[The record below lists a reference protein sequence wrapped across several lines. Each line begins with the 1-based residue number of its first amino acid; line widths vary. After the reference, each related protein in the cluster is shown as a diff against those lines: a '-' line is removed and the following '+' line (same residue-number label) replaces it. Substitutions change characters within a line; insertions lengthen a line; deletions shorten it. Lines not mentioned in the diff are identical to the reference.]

1 MEIQTLNPATPRQRQ
16 RIEAFLKRN
25 GLRIDDMNY
34 YAAALDDDG
43 EMIAGGGL
51 KDDVIKCVAVDDAHK
66 GEAIANTLVSHLISH
81 ANQEGYS
88 CIKLFTKPK
97 NRQLFE
103 SLSFRLLAEA
113 PEAILME
120 TGIGGISNTVKAL
133 KKIKEESEKYKEYNK
148 ECREDSK
155 ECKEDSKECKEDC
168 KECKEDS
175 KECKEEEKTN
185 LNTST
190 PQHLNTSYLNTST
203 SQHLNTSYLNTSTP
217 HHLTTTTPPRG
228 VVVMNCNPF
237 TLGHRYLIEQ
247 AAKQVKRLYVMV
259 VREDCS
265 LFAYTERKAMVE
277 QGVADIENVSVI
289 DGSDYA
295 ISRATFPTYFL
306 KRLDD
311 AADTQMQLDLDLFR
325 RHIAPALGAT
335 VRFVGTEPTDQL
347 TRRYNQL
354 MHEALTDVREIDRL
368 AKDGNAVSASRVRKA
383 MEQGDMNTIRQLV
396 PPTTLPYIIAHLAT
410 QALQAE
416 LDTTPKPGLVD
427 KDNNGAHRDMDHA
440 LMQLS
445 INTLHPYFMRLALL
459 GFADTLPSHTAIRD
473 TGIEA
478 EKAMLAATNGVNT
491 HKGALF
497 SMGLAVVAAAY
508 EEKKAAANK
517 EEREEERKKEEKGKE
532 RGKEEREDSQ
542 VPLKS
547 LESLESLAPLAPIES
562 LASPLS
568 SLQLTIKSLAASF
581 PDTSGTHGSKAK
593 QLSNGT
599 TTIKGALDNARE
611 GYEKLFAEWLPFYNE
626 RRKSHDAHALHKT
639 LLRIMCDLDDT
650 NIIYRT
656 NFATAEQVKQEAR
669 ALLDNFKE
677 AYAAESKEKCTSTI
691 EECASAIEEKCASA
705 ELLALKDMDHRYT
718 ARNIS
723 PGGAA
728 DMLSLTVFIGSIQT
742 Y

>member
-1 MEIQTLNPATPRQRQ
+1 MEIQTLNPTTPRQRQ

-25 GLRIDDMNY
+25 GLRFDDMHY
-34 YAAALDDDG
+34 YAAVTDDDG

-81 ANQEGYS
+81 ANQEGYGS
-88 CIKLFTKPK
+88 IKLFTKPK

-120 TGIGGISNTVKAL
+120 TGIGGISNTVEAL

-148 ECREDSK
+148 EC
-155 ECKEDSKECKEDC
+155 KEDSKKCKEVV
-168 KECKEDS
+168 
-175 KECKEEEKTN
+175 KTN
-185 LNTST
+185 LNTTT

-203 SQHLNTSYLNTSTP
+203 PQHLNTPYLNTSTP
-217 HHLTTTTPPRG
+217 QHLTTTPPRGG

-247 AAKQVKRLYVMV
+247 AAKQVERLYVMV

-311 AADTQMQLDLDLFR
+311 AADTQMLLDLDLFR

-354 MHEALTDVREIDRL
+354 MHEALKDVRETDRL
-368 AKDGNAVSASRVRKA
+368 EKDGYAVSASRVRKA
-383 MEQGDMNTIRQLV
+383 MEEGDMNTIRQLV

-445 INTLHPYFMRLALL
+445 INTLHPYFVRLALL
-459 GFADTLPSHTAIRD
+459 GFADTLPSHTVIRD
-473 TGIEA
+473 AGIEA

-517 EEREEERKKEEKGKE
+517 EVRGKEKEKEEREKE
-532 RGKEEREDSQ
+532 REKEEREDSL
-542 VPLKS
+542 VS
-547 LESLESLAPLAPIES
+547 LENLSPIES

-568 SLQLTIKSLAASF
+568 SLQLTIKALAASF

-626 RRKSHDAHALHKT
+626 RRKNHDAHVLHKT

-650 NIIYRT
+650 NVIYRT
-656 NFATAEQVKQEAR
+656 NVATAEEVKQEAR
-669 ALLDNFKE
+669 ALLANFEE
-677 AYAAESKEKCTSTI
+677 AYAAEDKEK
-691 EECASAIEEKCASA
+691 CASAIEEKCASA
-705 ELLALKDMDHRYT
+705 ELLALKDMDRRYT
-718 ARNIS
+718 VRNIS

>member
-34 YAAALDDDG
+34 YAAVLDDDG

-66 GEAIANTLVSHLISH
+66 GEAIANTLVSHIISH

-148 ECREDSK
+148 ECREDSEECKEDGK
-155 ECKEDSKECKEDC
+155 ECKENSE
-168 KECKEDS
+168 
-175 KECKEEEKTN
+175 ECKEEEKTN

-190 PQHLNTSYLNTST
+190 SQHHTTSYLNTST
-203 SQHLNTSYLNTSTP
+203 SQHLN
-217 HHLTTTTPPRG
+217 TTTPPRG

-277 QGVADIENVSVI
+277 QGVADIKNVTVI

-311 AADTQMQLDLDLFR
+311 AADTQMLLDLDLFR
-325 RHIAPALGAT
+325 RHIAPALSAT

-354 MHEALTDVREIDRL
+354 MHEALKDVREIDRL

-383 MEQGDMNTIRQLV
+383 MEEGDMNTIRRLV

-445 INTLHPYFMRLALL
+445 INTLHPYFVRLALL
-459 GFADTLPSHTAIRD
+459 GFSDTLPSHTAIRD

-517 EEREEERKKEEKGKE
+517 EERGKEERKEE
-532 RGKEEREDSQ
+532 RGKEREKEEKEDSQ
-542 VPLKS
+542 VSLKN
-547 LESLESLAPLAPIES
+547 LAPLES

-568 SLQLTIKSLAASF
+568 SLQLTIKALAASF
-581 PDTSGTHGSKAK
+581 PDISGTHGSKAK

-650 NIIYRT
+650 NVIYRT
-656 NFATAEQVKQEAR
+656 DFATAEQVKQEAR
-669 ALLDNFKE
+669 ALLDNFAE
-677 AYAAESKEKCTSTI
+677 AYAAESKEKSASTKEKGASTI

-705 ELLALKDMDHRYT
+705 ELLALKDMDRRYT

>member
-25 GLRIDDMNY
+25 ALRIDDMNY
-34 YAAALDDDG
+34 YAAVLDDDG

-81 ANQEGYS
+81 ANQEGYG

-120 TGIGGISNTVKAL
+120 TGIGGISNTVEAL

-148 ECREDSK
+148 EC
-155 ECKEDSKECKEDC
+155 KEDN

-185 LNTST
+185 LNTTT
-190 PQHLNTSYLNTST
+190 PQHLNTSYLNTT
-203 SQHLNTSYLNTSTP
+203 TPQHLNTSYLTTSPP
-217 HHLTTTTPPRG
+217 HHLTTTMQPTG
-228 VVVMNCNPF
+228 CIVMNCNPF

-247 AAKQVKRLYVMV
+247 AAKQVERLYVMV

-265 LFAYTERKAMVE
+265 LCAYTERKAMVE

-311 AADTQMQLDLDLFR
+311 AADTQMLLDLDLFR

-354 MHEALTDVREIDRL
+354 MHEALKDVREINRL
-368 AKDGNAVSASRVRKA
+368 EKDGNAVSASRVRKA
-383 MEQGDMNTIRQLV
+383 MEEGDMNTIRQLV

-427 KDNNGAHRDMDHA
+427 KDNNGAHRDMDYA

-445 INTLHPYFMRLALL
+445 INTLHPYFVRLAFL
-459 GFADTLPSHTAIRD
+459 GFADTLPSHTVIRD
-473 TGIEA
+473 AGIEA
-478 EKAMLAATNGVNT
+478 EKAMLEATNGVNT

-517 EEREEERKKEEKGKE
+517 EERGKE
-532 RGKEEREDSQ
+532 REEEY
-542 VPLKS
+542 
-547 LESLESLAPLAPIES
+547 
-562 LASPLS
+562 LS
-568 SLQLTIKSLAASF
+568 SLQLTIKALAASF

-650 NIIYRT
+650 NVIYRT
-656 NFATAEQVKQEAR
+656 NVATAEEVKQEAR
-669 ALLDNFKE
+669 ALLASFEE
-677 AYAAESKEKCTSTI
+677 AYAAEDKEK
-691 EECASAIEEKCASA
+691 CASAIEEKCASA
-705 ELLALKDMDHRYT
+705 ELLALKDMDRRYT
-718 ARNIS
+718 ERNIS

>member
-34 YAAALDDDG
+34 YAAVLDDDG

-81 ANQEGYS
+81 ANQEGYG

-120 TGIGGISNTVKAL
+120 TGIGGISNTVEAL

-148 ECREDSK
+148 EC
-155 ECKEDSKECKEDC
+155 KEDSKKCKEIG
-168 KECKEDS
+168 
-175 KECKEEEKTN
+175 KTN
-185 LNTST
+185 LNTTT
-190 PQHLNTSYLNTST
+190 PQHLNTSYLNTT
-203 SQHLNTSYLNTSTP
+203 TPQHLNTTL
-217 HHLTTTTPPRG
+217 PRGG

-247 AAKQVKRLYVMV
+247 AAKQVERLYVMV
-259 VREDCS
+259 VKEDCS

-277 QGVADIENVSVI
+277 QGVADIENVNVI

-311 AADTQMQLDLDLFR
+311 AADTQMLLDLDLFR

-354 MHEALTDVREIDRL
+354 MHEALKDVRETARL
-368 AKDGNAVSASRVRKA
+368 EKDGNAVSASRVRKA
-383 MEQGDMNTIRQLV
+383 MEEGDMNTIRQLV

-410 QALQAE
+410 QALQTE

-445 INTLHPYFMRLALL
+445 INTLHPYFVRLALL
-459 GFADTLPSHTAIRD
+459 GFADTLPSHTSIRD
-473 TGIEA
+473 AGIEA

-517 EEREEERKKEEKGKE
+517 KVRGKEERKEERGKE
-532 RGKEEREDSQ
+532 REKEEREDSL
-542 VPLKS
+542 VSIENLT
-547 LESLESLAPLAPIES
+547 PIES
-562 LASPLS
+562 QASPLS
-568 SLQLTIKSLAASF
+568 SLQLTIKALAASF

-593 QLSNGT
+593 QLSNGII
-599 TTIKGALDNARE
+599 TIKGALDNARE

-626 RRKSHDAHALHKT
+626 RRKNHDAHALHKT

-650 NIIYRT
+650 NVIYRT
-656 NFATAEQVKQEAR
+656 NVATAEEVKQEAR
-669 ALLDNFKE
+669 ALLASFEE
-677 AYAAESKEKCTSTI
+677 AYAAEDKEKCASAI
-691 EECASAIEEKCASA
+691 EEKCASAIEEKCASA
-705 ELLALKDMDHRYT
+705 ELLALKDMDRRYT
-718 ARNIS
+718 ERNIS

>member
-25 GLRIDDMNY
+25 ALRIDDMNY
-34 YAAALDDDG
+34 YAAMLDDDG

-81 ANQEGYS
+81 ANQEGYG

-120 TGIGGISNTVKAL
+120 TGIGGISNTVEAL

-148 ECREDSK
+148 EC
-155 ECKEDSKECKEDC
+155 KEDN

-185 LNTST
+185 LNTTTPQHLNTSYLNTTTPQHLNTSYLNTST

-203 SQHLNTSYLNTSTP
+203 PQHLNTTMQPT
-217 HHLTTTTPPRG
+217 G
-228 VVVMNCNPF
+228 CIVMNCNPF

-247 AAKQVKRLYVMV
+247 AAKQVERLYVMV
-259 VREDCS
+259 VKEDCS
-265 LFAYTERKAMVE
+265 LFAYTERKAMGE
-277 QGVADIENVSVI
+277 QAVADIENVSVI

-311 AADTQMQLDLDLFR
+311 AADTQMLLDLDLFR

-354 MHEALTDVREIDRL
+354 MHEALKDVREINRL
-368 AKDGNAVSASRVRKA
+368 EKDGNAVSASRVRKA
-383 MEQGDMNTIRQLV
+383 MEEGDMNTIRQLV

-427 KDNNGAHRDMDHA
+427 KDNNGAHRDMDYA

-445 INTLHPYFMRLALL
+445 INTLHPYFVRLAFL
-459 GFADTLPSHTAIRD
+459 GFADTLPSHTVIRD
-473 TGIEA
+473 AGIEA
-478 EKAMLAATNGVNT
+478 EKAMLEATNGVNT

-517 EEREEERKKEEKGKE
+517 EVRGKEREEEY
-532 RGKEEREDSQ
+532 
-542 VPLKS
+542 
-547 LESLESLAPLAPIES
+547 
-562 LASPLS
+562 LS
-568 SLQLTIKSLAASF
+568 SLQLTIKALAASF

-650 NIIYRT
+650 NVIYRT
-656 NFATAEQVKQEAR
+656 NVATAEEVKQEAR
-669 ALLDNFKE
+669 ALLASFEE
-677 AYAAESKEKCTSTI
+677 AYAAEDKEK
-691 EECASAIEEKCASA
+691 CASAIEEKCASA
-705 ELLALKDMDHRYT
+705 ELLALKDMDRRYT
-718 ARNIS
+718 ERNIS

>member
-43 EMIAGGGL
+43 EIIAGGGL

-148 ECREDSK
+148 ECREDC
-155 ECKEDSKECKEDC
+155 EECKEDC
-168 KECKEDS
+168 KECKENS
-175 KECKEEEKTN
+175 EECKEEEKTN

-190 PQHLNTSYLNTST
+190 SQHLNTTNINTST
-203 SQHLNTSYLNTSTP
+203 SQHLNT
-217 HHLTTTTPPRG
+217 TTPRGG

-277 QGVADIENVSVI
+277 QGVADIENVTVI

-383 MEQGDMNTIRQLV
+383 MEEGDMNTIRQLV

-445 INTLHPYFMRLALL
+445 INTLHPYFVRLALL

-473 TGIEA
+473 AGIEA

-547 LESLESLAPLAPIES
+547 LAPLEPLESLAPLES
-562 LASPLS
+562 LESPAPPATLSPLS

-650 NIIYRT
+650 NVIYRT

-669 ALLDNFKE
+669 ALLDNFAE
-677 AYAAESKEKCTSTI
+677 AYAAESKEKS
-691 EECASAIEEKCASA
+691 ASAIEEKCASA
-705 ELLALKDMDHRYT
+705 ELLALKDMDRRYT

>member
-34 YAAALDDDG
+34 YAAMLDDDG

-81 ANQEGYS
+81 ANQEGYG

-120 TGIGGISNTVKAL
+120 TGIGGISNTVEAL

-148 ECREDSK
+148 ECKEDNK
-155 ECKEDSKECKEDC
+155 ECKEDN

-185 LNTST
+185 LNTTT
-190 PQHLNTSYLNTST
+190 PQL
-203 SQHLNTSYLNTSTP
+203 LNTSYLNTSTP
-217 HHLTTTTPPRG
+217 QHLNTTMQPTG
-228 VVVMNCNPF
+228 CIVMNCNPF

-247 AAKQVKRLYVMV
+247 AAKQVERLYVMV
-259 VREDCS
+259 VKEDCS

-311 AADTQMQLDLDLFR
+311 AADTQMLLDLDLFR

-354 MHEALTDVREIDRL
+354 MHEALKDVREINRL
-368 AKDGNAVSASRVRKA
+368 EKDGNAVSASRVRKA
-383 MEQGDMNTIRQLV
+383 MEEGDMNTIRQLV

-427 KDNNGAHRDMDHA
+427 KDNNGAHRDMDYA

-445 INTLHPYFMRLALL
+445 INTLHPYFVRLAFL
-459 GFADTLPSHTAIRD
+459 GFADTLPSHTVIRD
-473 TGIEA
+473 AGIEA
-478 EKAMLAATNGVNT
+478 EKAMLEATNGVNT

-517 EEREEERKKEEKGKE
+517 EERGKE
-532 RGKEEREDSQ
+532 REEEY
-542 VPLKS
+542 
-547 LESLESLAPLAPIES
+547 
-562 LASPLS
+562 LS
-568 SLQLTIKSLAASF
+568 SLQLTIKALAASF

-599 TTIKGALDNARE
+599 ITIKGALDNARE

-650 NIIYRT
+650 NVIYRT
-656 NFATAEQVKQEAR
+656 NVATAEEVKQEAR
-669 ALLDNFKE
+669 ALLASFEE
-677 AYAAESKEKCTSTI
+677 AYAAEDKEK
-691 EECASAIEEKCASA
+691 CASAIEEKCASA
-705 ELLALKDMDHRYT
+705 ELLALKDMDRRYT
-718 ARNIS
+718 ERNIS

>member
-34 YAAALDDDG
+34 YAAVLDDDG

-120 TGIGGISNTVKAL
+120 TGIGGISNTVEAL

-148 ECREDSK
+148 EC
-155 ECKEDSKECKEDC
+155 KEDN

-190 PQHLNTSYLNTST
+190 SQHLNTSYLNTTTPQHLNTSYLNTST
-203 SQHLNTSYLNTSTP
+203 PQHLNTSYLNTSTP
-217 HHLTTTTPPRG
+217 QHLNTTMQPTG
-228 VVVMNCNPF
+228 CIVMNCNPF

-247 AAKQVKRLYVMV
+247 AAKQVERLYVMV

-277 QGVADIENVSVI
+277 QGVADIENVSII

-311 AADTQMQLDLDLFR
+311 AADTQMLLDLDLFR

-354 MHEALTDVREIDRL
+354 MHEALKDVREINRL
-368 AKDGNAVSASRVRKA
+368 EKDGNAVSASRVRKA
-383 MEQGDMNTIRQLV
+383 MEEGDMNTIRQLV

-445 INTLHPYFMRLALL
+445 INTLHPYFVRLAFL
-459 GFADTLPSHTAIRD
+459 GFADTLPSHTVIRD
-473 TGIEA
+473 AGIEA
-478 EKAMLAATNGVNT
+478 EKAMLEATNGVNT

-517 EEREEERKKEEKGKE
+517 EVRGKEREEEY
-532 RGKEEREDSQ
+532 
-542 VPLKS
+542 
-547 LESLESLAPLAPIES
+547 
-562 LASPLS
+562 LS
-568 SLQLTIKSLAASF
+568 SLQLTIKALAASF

-650 NIIYRT
+650 NVIYRT
-656 NFATAEQVKQEAR
+656 NVATAEEVKQEAR
-669 ALLDNFKE
+669 ALLASFEE
-677 AYAAESKEKCTSTI
+677 AYAAEDKEK
-691 EECASAIEEKCASA
+691 CASAIEEKCASA
-705 ELLALKDMDHRYT
+705 ELLALKDMDRRYT
-718 ARNIS
+718 ERNIS

>member
-1 MEIQTLNPATPRQRQ
+1 MEIQTLNPTTPRQRQ

-25 GLRIDDMNY
+25 ALRIDDMNY
-34 YAAALDDDG
+34 YAAMLDDDG

-81 ANQEGYS
+81 ANQEGYG

-97 NRQLFE
+97 NHQLFE

-120 TGIGGISNTVKAL
+120 TGIGGISNTVEAL

-148 ECREDSK
+148 ECKEDNK
-155 ECKEDSKECKEDC
+155 ECKEDSKECK
-168 KECKEDS
+168 K
-175 KECKEEEKTN
+175 EEKTN
-185 LNTST
+185 LNTTT
-190 PQHLNTSYLNTST
+190 PQHLNTSYLNTTTPQHLNTSYINTST
-203 SQHLNTSYLNTSTP
+203 PQHFNTSYLNTSYLNTSP
-217 HHLTTTTPPRG
+217 PQHLNTTMQPTG
-228 VVVMNCNPF
+228 CIVMNCNPF

-247 AAKQVKRLYVMV
+247 AAKQVERLYVMV

-311 AADTQMQLDLDLFR
+311 AADTQMLLDIDLFR

-354 MHEALTDVREIDRL
+354 MHEALKDVREINRL
-368 AKDGNAVSASRVRKA
+368 EKDGNAVSASRVRKA
-383 MEQGDMNTIRQLV
+383 MEEGDMNTIRQLV

-427 KDNNGAHRDMDHA
+427 KDNNGAHRDMDYA

-445 INTLHPYFMRLALL
+445 INTLHPYFVRLAFL
-459 GFADTLPSHTAIRD
+459 GFADTLPSHTVIRD

-478 EKAMLAATNGVNT
+478 EKAMLEATNGVNT

-517 EEREEERKKEEKGKE
+517 EVRGKEREEEY
-532 RGKEEREDSQ
+532 
-542 VPLKS
+542 
-547 LESLESLAPLAPIES
+547 
-562 LASPLS
+562 LS
-568 SLQLTIKSLAASF
+568 SLQLTIKALAASF

-593 QLSNGT
+593 QLSNST

-656 NFATAEQVKQEAR
+656 NVVTAEEVKQEAR
-669 ALLDNFKE
+669 ALLASFEE
-677 AYAAESKEKCTSTI
+677 AYAAEDKEK
-691 EECASAIEEKCASA
+691 CASAIEEKCASA
-705 ELLALKDMDHRYT
+705 ELLALKDMDRRYT
-718 ARNIS
+718 ERNIS

>member
-25 GLRIDDMNY
+25 ALRIDDMNY
-34 YAAALDDDG
+34 YAAMLDDDG

-81 ANQEGYS
+81 ANQEGYG

-120 TGIGGISNTVKAL
+120 TGIGGISNTVEAL

-148 ECREDSK
+148 EC
-155 ECKEDSKECKEDC
+155 KEDN

-185 LNTST
+185 LNTTT
-190 PQHLNTSYLNTST
+190 PQL
-203 SQHLNTSYLNTSTP
+203 LNTSYLNTSTP
-217 HHLTTTTPPRG
+217 QHLNTTMQPTG
-228 VVVMNCNPF
+228 CIVMNCNPF

-247 AAKQVKRLYVMV
+247 AAKQVERLYVMV
-259 VREDCS
+259 VKEDCS

-277 QGVADIENVSVI
+277 QGVADIENVNVI

-311 AADTQMQLDLDLFR
+311 AADTQMLLDLDLFR

-354 MHEALTDVREIDRL
+354 MHEALKDVREINRL
-368 AKDGNAVSASRVRKA
+368 EKDGNAVSASRVRKA
-383 MEQGDMNTIRQLV
+383 MEEGDMNTIRQLV

-427 KDNNGAHRDMDHA
+427 KDNNGAHRDMDYA

-445 INTLHPYFMRLALL
+445 INTLHPYFVRLAFL
-459 GFADTLPSHTAIRD
+459 GFADTLPSHTVIRD
-473 TGIEA
+473 AGIEA
-478 EKAMLAATNGVNT
+478 EKAMLEATNGVNT

-517 EEREEERKKEEKGKE
+517 EERGKE
-532 RGKEEREDSQ
+532 REEEY
-542 VPLKS
+542 
-547 LESLESLAPLAPIES
+547 
-562 LASPLS
+562 LS
-568 SLQLTIKSLAASF
+568 SLQLTIKALAASF

-650 NIIYRT
+650 NVIYRT
-656 NFATAEQVKQEAR
+656 NVATAEEVKQEAR
-669 ALLDNFKE
+669 ALLASFEE
-677 AYAAESKEKCTSTI
+677 AYAAEDKEK
-691 EECASAIEEKCASA
+691 CASAIEEKCASA
-705 ELLALKDMDHRYT
+705 ELLALKDMDRRYT
-718 ARNIS
+718 ERNIS

>member
-25 GLRIDDMNY
+25 ALRIDDMNY
-34 YAAALDDDG
+34 YAAMLDDDG

-81 ANQEGYS
+81 ANQEGYG

-120 TGIGGISNTVKAL
+120 TGIGGISNTVEAL

-148 ECREDSK
+148 ECKEDNK
-155 ECKEDSKECKEDC
+155 ECKEDN

-185 LNTST
+185 LNTTTPQHLNTSYLNTTT

-203 SQHLNTSYLNTSTP
+203 PQHLNTSYLNTSTP
-217 HHLTTTTPPRG
+217 HHLTTTMQPTG
-228 VVVMNCNPF
+228 CIVMNCNPF

-247 AAKQVKRLYVMV
+247 AAKQVERLYVMV

-277 QGVADIENVSVI
+277 QGVADIENVNVI

-311 AADTQMQLDLDLFR
+311 AADTQMLLDLDLFR

-354 MHEALTDVREIDRL
+354 MHEALKDVREINRL
-368 AKDGNAVSASRVRKA
+368 EKDGNAVSASRVRKA
-383 MEQGDMNTIRQLV
+383 MEEGDMNTIRQLV

-427 KDNNGAHRDMDHA
+427 KDNNGAHRDMDYA

-445 INTLHPYFMRLALL
+445 INTLHPYFVRLAFL
-459 GFADTLPSHTAIRD
+459 GFADTLPSHTVIRD
-473 TGIEA
+473 AGIEA
-478 EKAMLAATNGVNT
+478 EKAMLEATNGVNT

-517 EEREEERKKEEKGKE
+517 EERGKE
-532 RGKEEREDSQ
+532 REEEY
-542 VPLKS
+542 
-547 LESLESLAPLAPIES
+547 
-562 LASPLS
+562 LS
-568 SLQLTIKSLAASF
+568 SLQLTIKTLAASF

-626 RRKSHDAHALHKT
+626 RRKSHDAHALNKT

-650 NIIYRT
+650 NVIYRT
-656 NFATAEQVKQEAR
+656 NVVTAEEVKQEAR
-669 ALLDNFKE
+669 ALLASFEE
-677 AYAAESKEKCTSTI
+677 AYAAEDK
-691 EECASAIEEKCASA
+691 EKCAST
-705 ELLALKDMDHRYT
+705 ELLALKDMDRRYT
-718 ARNIS
+718 ERNIS

>member
-25 GLRIDDMNY
+25 ALRIDDMNY
-34 YAAALDDDG
+34 YAAVLDDDG

-81 ANQEGYS
+81 ANQEGYG

-120 TGIGGISNTVKAL
+120 TGIGGISNTVEAL

-148 ECREDSK
+148 ECKEDNK
-155 ECKEDSKECKEDC
+155 ECKEDS

-185 LNTST
+185 LNTTT

-203 SQHLNTSYLNTSTP
+203 PQHLNTTMQPT
-217 HHLTTTTPPRG
+217 G
-228 VVVMNCNPF
+228 CIVMNCNPF

-247 AAKQVKRLYVMV
+247 AAKQVERLYVMV

-311 AADTQMQLDLDLFR
+311 AADTQMLLDLDLFR

-354 MHEALTDVREIDRL
+354 MHEALKDVREINRL
-368 AKDGNAVSASRVRKA
+368 EKDGNAVSASRVRKA
-383 MEQGDMNTIRQLV
+383 MEEGDMNTIRQLV

-445 INTLHPYFMRLALL
+445 INTLHPYFVRLAFL
-459 GFADTLPSHTAIRD
+459 GFADTLPSHTVIRD
-473 TGIEA
+473 AGIEA
-478 EKAMLAATNGVNT
+478 EKAMLEATNGVNT

-517 EEREEERKKEEKGKE
+517 EVRGKEREEEY
-532 RGKEEREDSQ
+532 
-542 VPLKS
+542 
-547 LESLESLAPLAPIES
+547 
-562 LASPLS
+562 LS
-568 SLQLTIKSLAASF
+568 SLQLTIKALAASF

-650 NIIYRT
+650 NVIYRT
-656 NFATAEQVKQEAR
+656 NVATAEEVKQEAR
-669 ALLDNFKE
+669 ALLASFEE
-677 AYAAESKEKCTSTI
+677 AYAAEDKEK
-691 EECASAIEEKCASA
+691 CASAIEEKCASA
-705 ELLALKDMDHRYT
+705 ELLALKDMDRRYT
-718 ARNIS
+718 ERNIS

>member
-34 YAAALDDDG
+34 YAAVLDDDG

-51 KDDVIKCVAVDDAHK
+51 KDDVIKCIAVDDAHK

-120 TGIGGISNTVKAL
+120 TGIGGISNTVEAL

-148 ECREDSK
+148 ECKEDSK
-155 ECKEDSKECKEDC
+155 KCKEDSKK
-168 KECKEDS
+168 CKEDS

-190 PQHLNTSYLNTST
+190 PQHLNTPYLNTST
-203 SQHLNTSYLNTSTP
+203 PQHLNTSYLP
-217 HHLTTTTPPRG
+217 TTPPHGG

-247 AAKQVKRLYVMV
+247 AAKQVERLYVMV

-277 QGVADIENVSVI
+277 QGVADIENVNVI

-311 AADTQMQLDLDLFR
+311 AADTQMLLDLDLFR

-354 MHEALTDVREIDRL
+354 MHEALKDVRETARL
-368 AKDGNAVSASRVRKA
+368 EKDGYAVSASRVRKA
-383 MEQGDMNTIRQLV
+383 MEEGDMNTIRQLV

-445 INTLHPYFMRLALL
+445 INTLHPYFVRLALL
-459 GFADTLPSHTAIRD
+459 GFADTLPSHTSIRD

-478 EKAMLAATNGVNT
+478 EKAMLAATNSVNT

-517 EEREEERKKEEKGKE
+517 EERGKE
-532 RGKEEREDSQ
+532 REEEY
-542 VPLKS
+542 
-547 LESLESLAPLAPIES
+547 
-562 LASPLS
+562 LS
-568 SLQLTIKSLAASF
+568 SLQLTIKALAASF

-611 GYEKLFAEWLPFYNE
+611 GYERLFAEWLPFYNE
-626 RRKSHDAHALHKT
+626 RRKNHDAHALHKT

-650 NIIYRT
+650 NVIYRT
-656 NFATAEQVKQEAR
+656 NVATAEEVKQEAR
-669 ALLDNFKE
+669 ALLASFEE
-677 AYAAESKEKCTSTI
+677 AYAAQDKEK
-691 EECASAIEEKCASA
+691 CASAIEEKCASA
-705 ELLALKDMDHRYT
+705 ELLALKDMDRRYT
-718 ARNIS
+718 ERNIS

>member
-1 MEIQTLNPATPRQRQ
+1 MEIQTLNPTTPRQRQ

-25 GLRIDDMNY
+25 ALRIDDMNY
-34 YAAALDDDG
+34 YAAVLDDDG

-81 ANQEGYS
+81 ANQEGYG

-120 TGIGGISNTVKAL
+120 TGIGGISNTVEAL

-148 ECREDSK
+148 EC
-155 ECKEDSKECKEDC
+155 KEDN

-185 LNTST
+185 LNTTTPQHLNTSYLNTTTPQHLNTSYLNTST

-203 SQHLNTSYLNTSTP
+203 PQHLNTTMQPT
-217 HHLTTTTPPRG
+217 G
-228 VVVMNCNPF
+228 CIVMNCNPF

-247 AAKQVKRLYVMV
+247 AAKQVERLYVMV

-311 AADTQMQLDLDLFR
+311 AADTQMLLDLDLFR

-354 MHEALTDVREIDRL
+354 MHEALKDVREINRL
-368 AKDGNAVSASRVRKA
+368 EKDGNAVSASRVRKA
-383 MEQGDMNTIRQLV
+383 MEEGDMNTIRQLV

-445 INTLHPYFMRLALL
+445 INTLHPYFVRLAFL
-459 GFADTLPSHTAIRD
+459 GFADTLPSHTVIRD
-473 TGIEA
+473 AGIEA
-478 EKAMLAATNGVNT
+478 EKAMLEATNGVNT

-517 EEREEERKKEEKGKE
+517 EVRGKEREEEY
-532 RGKEEREDSQ
+532 
-542 VPLKS
+542 
-547 LESLESLAPLAPIES
+547 
-562 LASPLS
+562 LS
-568 SLQLTIKSLAASF
+568 SLQLTIKALAASF
-581 PDTSGTHGSKAK
+581 PDTSGTHGSKVK

-599 TTIKGALDNARE
+599 ITIKGALDNARE

-626 RRKSHDAHALHKT
+626 RRKNHDAHALHKT

-650 NIIYRT
+650 NVIYRT
-656 NFATAEQVKQEAR
+656 NVATAEEVKQEAR
-669 ALLDNFKE
+669 ALLASFEE
-677 AYAAESKEKCTSTI
+677 AYAAEDKEK
-691 EECASAIEEKCASA
+691 CASAIEEKCASA
-705 ELLALKDMDHRYT
+705 ELLALKDMDRRYT
-718 ARNIS
+718 ERNIS